1 MSYPAVKIKV
11 CGLTSIGD
19 ALACVSGG
27 ADWIGL
33 NFHPGSSRRIETSL
47 ASEIVAA
54 LPPSAHA
61 VGLFVDRPPD
71 EVASLADR
79 IGLKIVQLHGN
90 EPPTDLV
97 ALGHLRII
105 RAFRLGDTEAVARM
119 VRYLSRSHELGRAPD
134 AVLVDAYVA
143 GQSGG
148 TGHAIAS
155 ELLRILPPFPNLIL
169 AGGLTP
175 ENVAGRIAQV
185 RPWMVDVASGV
196 ESAPGHK
203 DPGRVAAFVRAARGE
218 RGPADVP

>member
-1 MSYPAVKIKV
+1 MPDRAVKIKV
-11 CGLTSIGD
+11 CGLTSLGD

-33 NFHPGSSRRIETSL
+33 NFHPGSSRRIEPSL
-47 ASEIVAA
+47 AAEIVAA
-54 LPPSAHA
+54 LPPTAHA

-79 IGLKIVQLHGN
+79 IGLKTVQLHGN

-97 ALGHLRII
+97 SLGHLRII
-105 RAFRLGDTEAVARM
+105 RAFRLGNPESVACM
-119 VRYLSRSHELGRAPD
+119 LRYLSRSRELGRPPD
-134 AVLVDAYVA
+134 AVLVDAHVA
-143 GQSGG
+143 GQPGG

-155 ELLRILPPFPNLIL
+155 ELLQLLPPLPNLIL

-175 ENVAGRIAQV
+175 GNVAGRIDQV

-196 ESAPGHK
+196 ESSPGRK
-203 DPGRVAAFVRAARGE
+203 DPARVAAFVRAARGE
-218 RGPADVP
+218 PDLADAS

>member
-1 MSYPAVKIKV
+1 VSDPAVKIKI
-11 CGLTSIGD
+11 CGLTSLRD

-33 NFHPGSSRRIETSL
+33 NFHPGSPRRIGPSL
-47 ASEIVAA
+47 ASEIIAA
-54 LPPSAHA
+54 LPPTVQA

-79 IGLKIVQLHGN
+79 IGLKTVQLHGA

-105 RAFRLGDTEAVARM
+105 RAFRLGDTEAVACM
-119 VRYLSRSHELGRAPD
+119 LRYLSRSQELGRPPD
-134 AVLVDAYVA
+134 AVLIDAHVA
-143 GQSGG
+143 GQLGG
-148 TGHAIAS
+148 TGHAIDP
-155 ELLRILPPFPNLIL
+155 ELLRALPPLPNLIL

-175 ENVAGRIAQV
+175 ENVAGRIGQV

-196 ESAPGHK
+196 ESAPGRK

-218 RGPADVP
+218 NPSVGFS